1 LGEFGG
7 FLGHT
12 NIIFKVSNG
21 LKNDHSAET
30 GVKIMKRGG
39 FGGAGVS
46 VLEDCRCF

>member
-1 LGEFGG
+1 LGDLGG
-7 FLGHT
+7 FLGNT

-39 FGGAGVS
+39 FGGAGVL
-46 VLEDCRCF
+46 VLEDCGRF